1 MRFYNSNKKYNRMEM
16 CNNDSLIVINSYLSF
31 LPIIFV
37 IFGVIIVILQVIT
50 QDYYKSQLE
59 IICLNEKIEELDLE
73 VGLLRKGTLGE
84 EYKSQ

>member
-1 MRFYNSNKKYNRMEM
+1 
-16 CNNDSLIVINSYLSF
+16 
-31 LPIIFV
+31 V
-37 IFGVIIVILQVIT
+37 IFGVIIVIIQVIT

-84 EYKSQ
+84 DYKTQ